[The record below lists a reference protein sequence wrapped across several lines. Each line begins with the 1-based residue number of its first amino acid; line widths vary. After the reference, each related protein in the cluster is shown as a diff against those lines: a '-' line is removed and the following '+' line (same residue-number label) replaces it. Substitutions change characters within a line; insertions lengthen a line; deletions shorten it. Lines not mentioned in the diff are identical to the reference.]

1 MQAVRRF
8 VGDHSLSLVLLSF
21 FLVFL
26 AAESVAGH
34 RTFNADQRDHG
45 EATIGYSDYLTT
57 GHFGE
62 TVFENWESEFLQMGV
77 YVLFTVWLRERGSP
91 ESKGSGQQDV
101 DEPPEHHVADP
112 SAPWP
117 VRRGGLAL
125 ALYRN
130 SLSLAFLLLF
140 LLSWFAHAVTGA
152 HEYSSEQE
160 AHGGEPVTTA
170 TYVTTSQF
178 WNESLQNWQSEF
190 LAVGALVVLSVYLRQ
205 QGSPE
210 SKPVAAPHQPAD

>member
-77 YVLFTVWLRERGSP
+77 YVLFTVS
-91 ESKGSGQQDV
+91 
-101 DEPPEHHVADP
+101 ADHR
-112 SAPWP
+112 S
-117 VRRGGLAL
+117 RRGPGSRTWTNRRSITSPTRPPPGPYAG
-125 ALYRN
+125 AAWR
-130 SLSLAFLLLF
+130 SPS
-140 LLSWFAHAVTGA
+140 TG
-152 HEYSSEQE
+152 
-160 AHGGEPVTTA
+160 T
-170 TYVTTSQF
+170 
-178 WNESLQNWQSEF
+178 
-190 LAVGALVVLSVYLRQ
+190 R
-205 QGSPE
+205 
-210 SKPVAAPHQPAD
+210 